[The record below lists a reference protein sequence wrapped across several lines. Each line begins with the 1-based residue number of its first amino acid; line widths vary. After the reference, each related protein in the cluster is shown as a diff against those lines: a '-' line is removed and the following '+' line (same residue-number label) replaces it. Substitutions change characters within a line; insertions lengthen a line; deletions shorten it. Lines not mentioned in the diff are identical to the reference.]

1 MADAGEAIGLRIFGK
16 LDAGC
21 SSSDTKQEMPDM
33 IWNDHRLIDVGNHI
47 ALAAMVDLIT
57 SVHFELQDGFL
68 SSDGVGDAF
77 GRGGSRV
84 WHFRLWYPVG
94 RGCSHRCDCST
105 ASIFGGRVGEQPSH
119 VVEPSSLFG
128 LRCRIKEVDP
138 IMLLDEQRIAL
149 LLAATAVDL
158 EANGGL
164 QLAKV
169 RAALSLLVDL
179 KQAGEAVE

>member
-84 WHFRLWYPVG
+84 WHFRLWGNAGPVG

-105 ASIFGGRVGEQPSH
+105 ASILAVASENN
-119 VVEPSSLFG
+119 
-128 LRCRIKEVDP
+128 
-138 IMLLDEQRIAL
+138 LLM
-149 LLAATAVDL
+149 
-158 EANGGL
+158 
-164 QLAKV
+164 
-169 RAALSLLVDL
+169 
-179 KQAGEAVE
+179 

>member
-1 MADAGEAIGLRIFGK
+1 
-16 LDAGC
+16 
-21 SSSDTKQEMPDM
+21 M

-47 ALAAMVDLIT
+47 ALAAKVDLIT

-84 WHFRLWYPVG
+84 WHFRLWGMPG
-94 RGCSHRCDCST
+94 RSVAAVAKLD
-105 ASIFGGRVGEQPSH
+105 FGGRVGERPSH

-169 RAALSLLVDL
+169 RAAVRCSAERCLVSFREMRMSLTVSTS
-179 KQAGEAVE
+179 ASEF

>member
-77 GRGGSRV
+77 GRGGRRV
-84 WHFRLWYPVG
+84 WHFMPG
-94 RGCSHRCDCST
+94 RSVAGCSHHLTLR
-105 ASIFGGRVGEQPSH
+105 
-119 VVEPSSLFG
+119 SSLPRRG
-128 LRCRIKEVDP
+128 
-138 IMLLDEQRIAL
+138 
-149 LLAATAVDL
+149 
-158 EANGGL
+158 
-164 QLAKV
+164 
-169 RAALSLLVDL
+169 S
-179 KQAGEAVE
+179 

>member
-47 ALAAMVDLIT
+47 ALAVMVDLIT

-77 GRGGSRV
+77 GRGASRV
-84 WHFRLWYPVG
+84 WHFRLGVDRAG
-94 RGCSHRCDCST
+94 RSR
-105 ASIFGGRVGEQPSH
+105 
-119 VVEPSSLFG
+119 L
-128 LRCRIKEVDP
+128 
-138 IMLLDEQRIAL
+138 
-149 LLAATAVDL
+149 
-158 EANGGL
+158 
-164 QLAKV
+164 
-169 RAALSLLVDL
+169 
-179 KQAGEAVE
+179 

>member
-68 SSDGVGDAF
+68 SHRMAWETRLDVVGAAF
-77 GRGGSRV
+77 GISGCGLCRAGRSR
-84 WHFRLWYPVG
+84 L
-94 RGCSHRCDCST
+94 
-105 ASIFGGRVGEQPSH
+105 
-119 VVEPSSLFG
+119 
-128 LRCRIKEVDP
+128 
-138 IMLLDEQRIAL
+138 
-149 LLAATAVDL
+149 
-158 EANGGL
+158 
-164 QLAKV
+164 
-169 RAALSLLVDL
+169 
-179 KQAGEAVE
+179 